1 MFMNGLVEIEKR
13 IQRMLKIINDLK
25 KENISLKEK
34 IKKLENETYL
44 YQKESEDI
52 LLTIDNLIK
61 KENK

>member
-1 MFMNGLVEIEKR
+1 MNGLIEIEKR
-13 IQRMLKIINDLK
+13 IEKMLKIIQNLK
-25 KENISLKEK
+25 KENIMLKEK

-61 KENK
+61 EEK